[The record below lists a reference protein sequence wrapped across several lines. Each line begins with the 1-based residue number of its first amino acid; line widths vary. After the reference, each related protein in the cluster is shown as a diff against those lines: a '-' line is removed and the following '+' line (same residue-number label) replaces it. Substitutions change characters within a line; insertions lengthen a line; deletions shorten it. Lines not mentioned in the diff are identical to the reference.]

1 MTVFLFIFLLVVL
14 CTLPVLFIWLYSKQ
28 QVSAVNTTLRYL
40 QRVETTN
47 VETPIPSIVTPSL
60 KTVSLVAKK

>member
-40 QRVETTN
+40 QRVETKN